1 MPKFREF
8 GFLMLYN
15 AFYPAAL
22 PVKVKVKPTTLS
34 NITNRPL
41 VPLMQS
47 LFPSEIGMSL
57 NKKYE

>member
-22 PVKVKVKPTTLS
+22 PVKVKPTTLS

-57 NKKYE
+57 NKKYK